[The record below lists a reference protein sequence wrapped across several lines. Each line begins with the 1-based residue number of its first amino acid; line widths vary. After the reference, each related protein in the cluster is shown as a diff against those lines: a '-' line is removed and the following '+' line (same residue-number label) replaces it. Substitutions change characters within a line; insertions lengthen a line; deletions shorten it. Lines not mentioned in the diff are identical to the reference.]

1 VGCEV
6 IVWPDRMHKSGTSGR
21 RKEIKGHLDKPGL
34 SRECLSKSC
43 ACVSDMFFCIK
54 IMLYSWV
61 WQ

>member
-43 ACVSDMFFCIK
+43 ACVSDMFFF
-54 IMLYSWV
+54 V
-61 WQ
+61 